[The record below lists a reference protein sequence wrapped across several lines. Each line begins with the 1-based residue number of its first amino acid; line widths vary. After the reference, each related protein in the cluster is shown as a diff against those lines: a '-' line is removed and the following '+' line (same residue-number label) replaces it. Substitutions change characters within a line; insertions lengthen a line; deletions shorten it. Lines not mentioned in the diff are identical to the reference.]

1 MSKIILASSSPRRK
15 DLLER
20 EGIDFIVDA
29 SSINEVM
36 DETLEIEERLMKLAS
51 EKAYPIH
58 LKYPEDIVIGAD
70 TIVYHDHQIIGK
82 ARNENHARE
91 ILNSLSQ
98 STHRVYSAVAIYNK
112 DELITFIDYTDVYF
126 KDISLMIDGYIDS
139 KDWIG
144 KAGAYG
150 IQSKADI
157 FVDHIEGDIDTVI
170 GLPVKRIIKMI
181 EDMQ

>member
-1 MSKIILASSSPRRK
+1 
-15 DLLER
+15 
-20 EGIDFIVDA
+20 
-29 SSINEVM
+29 
-36 DETLEIEERLMKLAS
+36 
-51 EKAYPIH
+51 
-58 LKYPEDIVIGAD
+58 
-70 TIVYHDHQIIGK
+70 
-82 ARNENHARE
+82 
-91 ILNSLSQ
+91 
-98 STHRVYSAVAIYNK
+98 
-112 DELITFIDYTDVYF
+112 
-126 KDISLMIDGYIDS
+126 MIDGYIDS